1 MNCQQF
7 WNTLPQRGGEITE
20 EHSSHLAACSACA
33 GQWEPQKA
41 LHAGLH
47 SLLEDWRQTE
57 APARVEAGLT
67 AAFRVNSG
75 SKVRH
80 PVRHSW
86 FPPVFAWASAAAAMV
101 AIALVLMHG
110 WHPTSARPDHFAAP
124 HRLTQNM
131 PVVASVA
138 DSDSDDESSVLD
150 EGFVR
155 LPNAARLEPTEAYD
169 FVTVAFPG
177 SYMIALGLPLSEDR
191 ASDTVL
197 AKVALGAD
205 GTARALRLVA
215 DGETF

>member
-7 WNTLPQRGGEITE
+7 WNTLPQRGSEITE

-33 GQWEPQKA
+33 GEWEPQKTLA
-41 LHAGLH
+41 AGLH

-57 APARVEAGLT
+57 APERVAAGLT
-67 AAFRVNSG
+67 AAFRVHSG
-75 SKVRH
+75 SQVRR

-86 FPPVFAWASAAAAMV
+86 FPPIFAWASAATAMV

-110 WHPTSARPDHFAAP
+110 WHPVSARPDRFAAP
-124 HRLTQNM
+124 HRPVQNM

-138 DSDSDDESSVLD
+138 DGDSDDESSVLD
-150 EGFVR
+150 GGFVR
-155 LPNAARLEPTEAYD
+155 LPNAARLEPNEAYD

-177 SYMIALGLPLSEDR
+177 SYMIALGLPLSEER

>member
-7 WNTLPQRGGEITE
+7 WNTLPQRGSEITE
-20 EHSSHLAACSACA
+20 EHSGHLAACSACA

-41 LHAGLH
+41 LAAGLH
-47 SLLEDWRQTE
+47 SLLEDWRQRE
-57 APARVEAGLT
+57 APERVEAGLT
-67 AAFRVNSG
+67 AAFRVHSG
-75 SKVRH
+75 PQVRR

-86 FPPVFAWASAAAAMV
+86 FPPVFAWTSAAAAMV
-101 AIALVLMHG
+101 TIALVLMHG
-110 WHPTSARPDHFAAP
+110 WHPASARPDRFAAP
-124 HRLTQNM
+124 HRPAQNM

-150 EGFVR
+150 DGFVR
-155 LPNAARLEPTEAYD
+155 LPNAARLEPNEAYD

-177 SYMIALGLPLSEDR
+177 SYMIALGLPLNEDR